1 MAWAAKGGV
10 CRAKSPENPEEIKN
24 FNEMQDG
31 GRGWLVR
38 SECELAGRNKAGNEG
53 DVRVIRRWMDAGKTL
68 GGILF
73 TVSRALDCDVCVLR

>member
-38 SECELAGRNKAGNEG
+38 SECELAGRNKAGMRG
-53 DVRVIRRWMDAGKTL
+53 TCGPFGGGMDAGKTL
-68 GGILF
+68 GYSFHSEPSSGL
-73 TVSRALDCDVCVLR
+73 

>member
-10 CRAKSPENPEEIKN
+10 CRAKRPENPEEIKN

-38 SECELAGRNKAGNEG
+38 SECELAGRNKAGTRG
-53 DVRVIRRWMDAGKTL
+53 MCGPF
-68 GGILF
+68 GGGW
-73 TVSRALDCDVCVLR
+73 T

>member
-38 SECELAGRNKAGNEG
+38 SECELVGRNKAGDEG
-53 DVRVIRRWMDAGKTL
+53 DVRAIRRWMDAGKHSFHSEPSSGL
-68 GGILF
+68 
-73 TVSRALDCDVCVLR
+73 

>member
-38 SECELAGRNKAGNEG
+38 SECELAGRNKAGDEG
-53 DVRVIRRWMDAGKTL
+53 DVRAIRRWVDAGKHSFHSEPSSGL
-68 GGILF
+68 
-73 TVSRALDCDVCVLR
+73 

>member
-10 CRAKSPENPEEIKN
+10 CRAKSPENPEEIKI

-38 SECELAGRNKAGNEG
+38 NECELDGRNKAGNEG
-53 DVRVIRRWMDAGKTL
+53 DVRAIRRGDGRRKT
-68 GGILF
+68 F
-73 TVSRALDCDVCVLR
+73 FSQ

>member
-1 MAWAAKGGV
+1 MVWAAKGGV

-38 SECELAGRNKAGNEG
+38 SECELAGRNKAGMRG
-53 DVRVIRRWMDAGKTL
+53 MCGPF
-68 GGILF
+68 GGGWTQEKHSF
-73 TVSRALDCDVCVLR
+73 TFFFFFHSEPSSGL